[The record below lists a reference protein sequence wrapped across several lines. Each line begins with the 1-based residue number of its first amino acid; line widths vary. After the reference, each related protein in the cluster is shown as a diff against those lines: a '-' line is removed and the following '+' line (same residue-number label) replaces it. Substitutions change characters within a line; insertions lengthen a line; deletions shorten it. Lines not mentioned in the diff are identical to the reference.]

1 MTRAAKD
8 RRKAAGFRDIVRTA
22 AIVVV
27 AGGALSAAPAQSGPA
42 SDVRISVS
50 DVTSAERLIRVPVN
64 KGVLVDFS
72 VPLKE
77 VRVTKPD
84 IAEVAAVSPRQI
96 LLTGK
101 SFGTTQLLVWLS
113 DTEQRVFDVAVDIEL
128 ERLQASIRA
137 AVPRSE
143 VKANAVLDSVVLSG
157 TVPDAAAA
165 QRVMEVAGI
174 FSKAVINHLQV
185 GGVHQVVLRVTVAE
199 VNRSAVRQLGFNGWI
214 AGDNFNDIFGV
225 NQLDG
230 INPVNIG
237 AAREFGPIGELGA
250 AGIPFVTDRSEGLP
264 LRTRPTF
271 SLGFPRVQM
280 QIFVQ
285 ALRENGLLRVLAE
298 PNLVAMSGQE
308 ASFLAG
314 GEVPIP
320 IATDE
325 RIKIDYKQ
333 FGVRLVFTPAVISES
348 RIRLH
353 VAPELSEPDL
363 SNAVTV
369 SGISVPGF
377 TTRRVETVVEL
388 GSGQTFAIGGLLS
401 ERVRGIT
408 RKIPGIGDMPVLG
421 PLFSSVEF
429 ERNETELVVLVT
441 PELIEPLSPDQITS
455 IPGEEELDPNDF
467 ELFLMGRLRGEA
479 ANAAPRLQP
488 RINNAWPV
496 KPEDLYGPAADLK
509 LRGPVGPAG
518 TDEGS

>member
-1 MTRAAKD
+1 MMRNATD
-8 RRKAAGFRDIVRTA
+8 RRRVASLSLLPAAALGWA
-22 AIVVV
+22 AAMPFPV
-27 AGGALSAAPAQSGPA
+27 ASAQMGDA
-42 SDVRISVS
+42 SDVKIKVS
-50 DVTSAERLIRVPVN
+50 EVANGDRLIRVPVN

-72 VPLKE
+72 VPVKE
-77 VRVTKPD
+77 VRVTKAD

-101 SFGTTQLLVWLS
+101 SFGTTQLLAWLS

-128 ERLQASIRA
+128 DRLQASIRT
-137 AVPRSE
+137 AVPRAD
-143 VKANAVLDSVVLSG
+143 VRAHAVLDSVVLSG
-157 TVPDAAAA
+157 SVPDAAAA

-174 FSKAVINHLQV
+174 YAKTVVNHIQV
-185 GGVHQVVLRVTVAE
+185 SGVQQVLLRVTIAE
-199 VNRSAVRQLGFNGWI
+199 VNRSAVRQLGFNGWL
-214 AGDNFNDIFGV
+214 AGDNFNDIFAV

-237 AAREFGPIGELGA
+237 AAREFGPIGELGGA
-250 AGIPFVTDRSEGLP
+250 AIPFATDRTEGLP
-264 LRTRPTF
+264 LRTRP
-271 SLGFPRVQM
+271 SLSVGFPRVQM
-280 QIFVQ
+280 QIFIQ

-298 PNLVAMSGQE
+298 PNLLAISGQE

-325 RIKIDYKQ
+325 RIKIDYKE
-333 FGVRLVFTPAVISES
+333 FGARLVFTPAVIGEGK
-348 RIRLH
+348 IRLR

-377 TTRRVETVVEL
+377 ITRRVETVVEL

-408 RKIPGIGDMPVLG
+408 RKIPALGEVPVLG

-429 ERNETELVVLVT
+429 QRDQTELVVLVT
-441 PELIEPLSPDQITS
+441 PELIDPISPDQVTY
-455 IPGEEELDPNDF
+455 IPGQEHVDPNDF
-467 ELFLMGRLRGEA
+467 ELYLLGKLDGA
-479 ANAAPRLQP
+479 ADNGMPRLQP
-488 RINNAWPV
+488 RLNHSWPV
-496 KPEDLYGPAADLK
+496 RPEELYGESASLK
-509 LRGPVGPAG
+509 LRGPLGPAG
-518 TDEGS
+518 SDEGS